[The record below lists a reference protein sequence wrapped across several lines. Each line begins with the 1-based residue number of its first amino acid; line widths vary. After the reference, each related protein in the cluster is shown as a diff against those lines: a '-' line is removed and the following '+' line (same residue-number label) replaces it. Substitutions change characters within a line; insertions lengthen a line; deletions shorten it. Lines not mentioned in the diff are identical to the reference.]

1 MHGIRPP
8 QGAGEPR
15 NKEDVMPVLRFD
27 PFRDIDR
34 LTEQMLGVPAG
45 TARAPRFMPMD
56 LFRTGD
62 HYVLHAD
69 LPGVDPG
76 SVDVNVD
83 NGTLTI
89 KAERTSRSDDSVQWI
104 ASERFSG
111 SYMRQLSLGDGIDT
125 NGIGATYEN
134 GVLTVTIPISEV
146 AKPRRIDVQASNAPT
161 VIAGHADQTQVT
173 GR

>member
-1 MHGIRPP
+1 
-8 QGAGEPR
+8 
-15 NKEDVMPVLRFD
+15 MPVLRFD

-89 KAERTSRSDDSVQWI
+89 KAERTSRSDESVQWI

-111 SYMRQLSLGDGIDT
+111 SYMRQLSLGDGIDA

-146 AKPRRIDVQASNAPT
+146 AKPRRIDVQTSTPAT

-173 GR
+173 GG